1 MRKACVFGSAAGRGV
16 SQGTAVLIGVLSALV
31 YAVPSYGQFLDG
43 NRLFEL
49 CDDDAPDYKQEV
61 CLGYVMGVTDVL
73 VSHSD
78 VEIEQRIGL
87 CVPQGVGAAQLRDI
101 VVRYLK
107 QHPEERHYAALK
119 TVGAAVRDAFP
130 CAKK

>member
-1 MRKACVFGSAAGRGV
+1 MGMSK
-16 SQGTAVLIGVLSALV
+16 GTAVLIGVLSALV
-31 YAVPSYGQFLDG
+31 YAAPSYAEFLDG

-49 CDDDAPDYKQEV
+49 CDDEAPDYKQDV
-61 CLGYVMGVTDVL
+61 CLGYVMGVIDVL
-73 VSHSD
+73 VSYSD

-87 CVPQGVGAAQLRDI
+87 CAPKNVSAAQLREI

-107 QHPEERHYAALK
+107 QHPEERHYAALN

-130 CAKK
+130 CAKKM

>member
-1 MRKACVFGSAAGRGV
+1 MSKE
-16 SQGTAVLIGVLSALV
+16 TAVLIGVLSALV

-49 CDDDAPDYKQEV
+49 CDEEAPDYKQDV
-61 CLGYVMGVTDVL
+61 CLGYVMGVIDVL

-87 CVPQGVGAAQLRDI
+87 CAPKNVSAAQLRAI

-107 QHPEERHYAALK
+107 QHPDERHYAALN